1 MITLDVQLN
10 GGRFSQYTNFPF
22 NSMVRFG
29 ERFLGAGPSGLFEIG
44 ANTDNGAPINAM
56 FELPT
61 TDLGVHQMKRI
72 RFVYLGLEAE
82 GKLEFLVTT
91 DQQVG
96 KTEVYRVENVKP
108 SGQQRIRFSIMRAQY
123 GRYFTTALRN
133 VAGADFKIDRIEA
146 LPVVLSSGITR

>member
-44 ANTDNGAPINAM
+44 ANNDNGTSIDAM

-61 TDLGVHQMKRI
+61 TDIGIHQMKRI

-82 GKLEFLVTT
+82 GKMEFLVTT
-91 DQQVG
+91 DQQTS
-96 KTEVYRVENVKP
+96 KTKVYRVSNVKP
-108 SGQQRIRFSIMRAQY
+108 SGQQRIRFSIMRTQY
-123 GRYFTTALRN
+123 GRYFTTAMRN
-133 VAGADFKIDRIEA
+133 VAGADFKIDNITV